1 MAQWTDPAVKILIG
15 VLRVLRHS
23 FFEEGEKVS
32 SSQVRAIG
40 GSNKQIWKS
49 VAKALQ
55 AQGHNF
61 DAGQCKT
68 KFKGLKTEYHSTMEA
83 LGIADVH
90 SNVSEKLEQDPT
102 LGDDVR
108 EKIRKFKNFQDMR
121 GYFMGLPVTDE
132 ESFFNGEKPH
142 DFLRN
147 LDRFKDVHRQNH
159 DSDKDEN
166 YLDRLLTLP
175 IDQET
180 IERRDGRFPKRKS
193 SDRLPPS
200 VPSLR
205 SSKQPPPVQS
215 NPQPPWPMS
224 TSLADE
230 GVSGGDMC
238 ITQIPIRSE
247 DPKKRKEMSSQR
259 VESSSTLERESRLQ
273 EEYRAKKL
281 ILKERKVS
289 LAEKNLDLE
298 MLKAE
303 NEKHRLANEEKR
315 LKYQEDQL
323 SSFSTTIT
331 LLTTLISKNFRDIC
345 TEA

>member
-15 VLRVLRHS
+15 VLRVLRHN

-32 SSQVRAIG
+32 SSQFRPIG

-83 LGIADVH
+83 LGIANVH
-90 SNVSEKLEQDPT
+90 SDVPENWEQIPN

-121 GYFMGLPVTDE
+121 GYFMGLPVADK
-132 ESFFNGEKPH
+132 ESFFNGEKPVE
-142 DFLRN
+142 FLRN
-147 LDRFKDVHRQNH
+147 LDTFKDVNRQNH

-175 IDQET
+175 IDQGT
-180 IERRDGRFPKRKS
+180 IERRDGRLLKRKS

-200 VPSLR
+200 VASLR
-205 SSKQPPPVQS
+205 PSKHPPPVQS
-215 NPQPPWPMS
+215 NIQPPWPMAS
-224 TSLADE
+224 QADE
-230 GVSGGDMC
+230 GVSRGDMC
-238 ITQIPIRSE
+238 ITQIPVSSE
-247 DPKKRKEMSSQR
+247 DPNKRREMSSQR
-259 VESSSTLERESRLQ
+259 IESSSTLEREIQLR

-281 ILKERKVS
+281 LLKERKVS
-289 LAEKNLDLE
+289 VAEKSLDLE

-303 NEKHRLANEEKR
+303 NEKHRLAHEERR
-315 LKYQEDQL
+315 LKYQEDLL
-323 SSFSTTIT
+323 SSSSTTINM
-331 LLTTLISKNFRDIC
+331 LTNLISQKLS
-345 TEA
+345 